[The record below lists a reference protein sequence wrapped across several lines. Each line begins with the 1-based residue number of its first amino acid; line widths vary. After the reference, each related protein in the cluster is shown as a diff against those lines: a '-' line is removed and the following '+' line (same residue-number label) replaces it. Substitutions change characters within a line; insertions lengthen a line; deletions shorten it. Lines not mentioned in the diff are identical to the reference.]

1 MAGWRNSQ
9 EKFSRSVTNGVP
21 TRIIKNTRIF
31 ASTCRVTGRPL
42 WSGVRKQ
49 KEFCTKLPGTA
60 KSLWRTGNEPYEL
73 CSRPANPIKR
83 MRVIARSWLAFVIA
97 LAFASCGEPEKAKLA
112 TVRPSV
118 TRPAGE
124 FDEIGTITLY
134 PGESCA
140 SQVVFIFHSGLKSIS
155 LAAPWHQS

>member
-1 MAGWRNSQ
+1 M
-9 EKFSRSVTNGVP
+9 KF
-21 TRIIKNTRIF
+21 I
-31 ASTCRVTGRPL
+31 AQ
-42 WSGVRKQ
+42 SG
-49 KEFCTKLPGTA
+49 
-60 KSLWRTGNEPYEL
+60 
-73 CSRPANPIKR
+73 
-83 MRVIARSWLAFVIA
+83 LAFVIA

-155 LAAPWHQS
+155 LAAPWHQSEILKEAVRSHRDVRVVGKWRRGKTPDCTYIEATQVEAIQKTFW